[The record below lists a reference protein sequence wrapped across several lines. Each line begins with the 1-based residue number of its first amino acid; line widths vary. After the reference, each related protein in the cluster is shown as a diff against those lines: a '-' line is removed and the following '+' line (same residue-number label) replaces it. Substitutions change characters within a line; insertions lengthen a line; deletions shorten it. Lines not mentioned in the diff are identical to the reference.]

1 MCLPLIGRKSTTYL
15 QKLLVFHLSLF
26 SRQVVYSYLALS
38 MRFTC
43 KTKKTTQTKNIKF
56 GSLSL
61 SLSLSLVFNL
71 HFSSSLRSL
80 DSFLAASVITM
91 SLPHFLS
98 TTVKMGCGSVY
109 FLPFSSFSFLYF
121 EI

>member
-1 MCLPLIGRKSTTYL
+1 MCFPLVGRKSTTYL

-61 SLSLSLVFNL
+61 SLSLSLSRFQFALFKLSPVSRL
-71 HFSSSLRSL
+71 LSSSLCHHYVTTSL
-80 DSFLAASVITM
+80 SFYHGQNGLR
-91 SLPHFLS
+91 LS
-98 TTVKMGCGSVY
+98 I
-109 FLPFSSFSFLYF
+109 FSSFLIFFFSLF
-121 EI
+121 